1 MVLTTIKTD
10 GALAR
15 EVRLILS
22 EHYDIELKT
31 HHTPDGDDLLV
42 ELVLYPKGSL
52 SVEKPPKRK
61 HNRLL

>member
-1 MVLTTIKTD
+1 MVITTIKSG

-15 EVRLILS
+15 EARQILS
-22 EHYDIELKT
+22 DHYDLELKT
-31 HHTPDGDDLLV
+31 HHTPDGGDLLV

-61 HNRLL
+61 HNRIL